1 MELLLR
7 NTLTPI
13 KISGIVKHKRLT
25 SDKHGEQILWK
36 VLEISNNSVKL
47 SRVSKEVD
55 KAIKAEFN
63 IWCDLSEVEVF
74 K

>member
-1 MELLLR
+1 MELLWR

-13 KISGIVKHKRLT
+13 KISDIVKHKMFT
-25 SDKHGEQILWK
+25 TDKHGEQMLWK

-47 SRVSKEVD
+47 SRVNTEV
-55 KAIKAEFN
+55 KADFS
-63 IWCDLSEVEVF
+63 IWCDLSEIELI

>member
-1 MELLLR
+1 MTLVN

-13 KISGIVKHKRLT
+13 KISDIVKHKMFT
-25 SDKHGEQILWK
+25 TDKLGEQILWK

-47 SRVSKEVD
+47 SRVDKE
-55 KAIKAEFN
+55 ITAEFI
-63 IWCDLSEVEVF
+63 IWCDLSEIEVF

>member
-1 MELLLR
+1 MILVN

-13 KISGIVKHKRLT
+13 KVSDIVKHNMFIT
-25 SDKHGEQILWK
+25 DKLGEQILWK

-47 SRVSKEVD
+47 SRVNTEVKPD
-55 KAIKAEFN
+55 FS
-63 IWCDLSEVEVF
+63 IWCDLSEIELI

>member
-1 MELLLR
+1 MELLWR

-13 KISGIVKHKRLT
+13 KISDIVKHKMLT
-25 SDKHGEQILWK
+25 TDKLGEQILWK

-47 SRVSKEVD
+47 SRVDKE
-55 KAIKAEFN
+55 ITAEFS
-63 IWCDLSEVEVF
+63 IWCDLSEIELI

>member
-1 MELLLR
+1 MILVNNL
-7 NTLTPI
+7 LTPI
-13 KISGIVKHKRLT
+13 KISDIVKHKMFT
-25 SDKHGEQILWK
+25 TDKLGEQILWK

-47 SRVSKEVD
+47 SRVNTEV
-55 KAIKAEFN
+55 KADFS

>member
-1 MELLLR
+1 MELLWR

-13 KISGIVKHKRLT
+13 KISDIVKHKMLT
-25 SDKHGEQILWK
+25 TDKHGKQILWK

-47 SRVSKEVD
+47 SRVDKE
-55 KAIKAEFN
+55 ITAEFSV
-63 IWCDLSEVEVF
+63 WCDLSEVEVF

>member
-1 MELLLR
+1 MTLVN

-13 KISGIVKHKRLT
+13 KISDIVKHKMFT
-25 SDKHGEQILWK
+25 TDKLGEQILWK

-47 SRVSKEVD
+47 SRVNTEV
-55 KAIKAEFN
+55 KADFS

>member
-1 MELLLR
+1 MILVN

-13 KISGIVKHKRLT
+13 KVSDIVKHNMFIT
-25 SDKHGEQILWK
+25 DKLGEQILWK

-47 SRVSKEVD
+47 SRVNTEV
-55 KAIKAEFN
+55 KADFS
-63 IWCDLSEVEVF
+63 IWCDLSEIELI

>member
-1 MELLLR
+1 MILVN

-13 KISGIVKHKRLT
+13 KISDIVKHKMLT
-25 SDKHGEQILWK
+25 TDKHGEQILWR

-47 SRVSKEVD
+47 SRLNTEVKVD
-55 KAIKAEFN
+55 FS
-63 IWCDLSEVEVF
+63 IWCDLSEIELI